1 MAAYTFANARR
12 TVHRP
17 PLVGVDHGLC
27 TLVVF
32 SCCSDVTAETASAV
46 VGQSDSG
53 VASEVAVSAAS
64 VSVRR
69 VVSTE
74 RQLLCNHCGH
84 GLLAFTLN
92 ERK

>member
-1 MAAYTFANARR
+1 MAAYTFVNARR
-12 TVHRP
+12 TFHRP

-27 TLVVF
+27 THVVV

-53 VASEVAVSAAS
+53 VASEVAVSTAS
-64 VSVRR
+64 VGVRR

-74 RQLLCNHCGH
+74 GPSGSECWLQLVAKMLIH
-84 GLLAFTLN
+84 
-92 ERK
+92 